1 MSEGEITNFSP
12 GAQQVLASAR
22 NEASRLNHNF
32 LGSGHLLLGLL
43 DVEHGMAVKV
53 LKTLGVDA
61 NAIRQATERQ
71 IALKPD
77 QAVSGIFPYTPR
89 VKKIFALAIEEARGL
104 GAHLVDTE
112 HLLLGLLRKDDREA
126 GKVLRDFKVDLML
139 ARQEILN
146 AGGPQSPAPAKIS
159 LGRVQAYF
167 DSMVAE
173 VRELGTNADVRWVF
187 TRHTLRAF
195 VKTSMVADR
204 FNRNF
209 VDTEHLLLGLIQL
222 RGGGAI
228 TILKTMGLHLETL
241 CRELEVFVASVPHE
255 KELGTLANTSRV
267 REVISLAREE
277 AKNLNRTRIGSEHL
291 LLGLLREGNGVAA
304 KVLRKLNVDSE
315 QVRQMVLSGGGAF
328 SDQLPT
334 DKSIGKAERK
344 AADAPEKVEKGI
356 TLETANF
363 TPRARQVLAL
373 AREEA
378 GRFNYNILGTE
389 QVLLGLIKL
398 GQGGAVNVLKKSG
411 LDLEIV
417 RLEVEK
423 QVGSSP
429 VQKVIGNTPYTPRV
443 KKVLALA
450 QQEAKNL
457 NHTYVGTEHLLLGLL
472 RERNGVAGK
481 VLRSLSLDV
490 EHARLEILKEL
501 DPNFVEQASGDKP
514 GEETDEAAARLP
526 IAETDR
532 INAALETLNL
542 TPHARQAIVL
552 AWKEANHRK
561 QVYVDSDHL
570 LLGLIRLE
578 RGTAANLLNKMG
590 LDLKTVGSEIEKQI
604 YPGSINTSVEGVPFT
619 NALKAVIV
627 IALDGAK
634 RLNEKYIGTGHLLL
648 GLLEENEG
656 VATKVLRSFN
666 LDSGNVRETI
676 LKDLASKS
684 RRAGAP
690 GSGD

>member
-146 AGGPQSPAPAKIS
+146 AGGPRSPAPAKIS

-277 AKNLNRTRIGSEHL
+277 AKNLNRSRIGTEHL
-291 LLGLLREGNGVAA
+291 LLGLLREGDGAA
-304 KVLRKLNVDSE
+304 AMFLRNLNVDSD
-315 QVRQMVLSGGGAF
+315 QVRQMVLSGLDPNF

-334 DKSIGKAERK
+334 EDSIERIDTPGYSPVVGPANNQVIQPAEEAGGFKRP
-344 AADAPEKVEKGI
+344 APEMAGFAVS
-356 TLETANF
+356 F
-363 TPRARQVLAL
+363 TPRAQQVLAL
-373 AREEA
+373 ARKEA
-378 GRFNYNILGTE
+378 DRFNHNFLGTE
-389 QVLLGLIKL
+389 HLLLGLIKL
-398 GQGGAVNVLKKSG
+398 GQGVAATVLQNLG
-411 LDLEIV
+411 LSLESV
-417 RLEVEK
+417 RTEVERWAGDQK
-423 QVGSSP
+423 TVGN
-429 VQKVIGNTPYTPRV
+429 IPYTLRV
-443 KKVLALA
+443 KDVISFA
-450 QQEAKNL
+450 QEEAKRL

-472 RERNGVAGK
+472 RDGDGPAAKIFNTFK
-481 VLRSLSLDV
+481 VNAEQTYRG
-490 EHARLEILKEL
+490 ILKEL
-501 DPNFVEQASGDKP
+501 KP
-514 GEETDEAAARLP
+514 R
-526 IAETDR
+526 
-532 INAALETLNL
+532 
-542 TPHARQAIVL
+542 V
-552 AWKEANHRK
+552 
-561 QVYVDSDHL
+561 
-570 LLGLIRLE
+570 
-578 RGTAANLLNKMG
+578 
-590 LDLKTVGSEIEKQI
+590 
-604 YPGSINTSVEGVPFT
+604 
-619 NALKAVIV
+619 
-627 IALDGAK
+627 
-634 RLNEKYIGTGHLLL
+634 
-648 GLLEENEG
+648 
-656 VATKVLRSFN
+656 
-666 LDSGNVRETI
+666 
-676 LKDLASKS
+676 
-684 RRAGAP
+684 
-690 GSGD
+690 